1 MWIWKKTIAFLAVF
15 CMIAAMAACGAES
28 AEQESA
34 PAEKTGDVAILFTS
48 DVHCGIDS
56 GFGYAGVQQV
66 RDLLDAQALMDYIRE
81 LPGGEIGGEY
91 ADPYGQ
97 GRITVI
103 DR

>member
-1 MWIWKKTIAFLAVF
+1 MKTWKKI
-15 CMIAAMAACGAES
+15 
-28 AEQESA
+28 
-34 PAEKTGDVAILFTS
+34 ILFTS

-56 GFGYAGVQQV
+56 GFGYAGVLQD
-66 RDLLDAQALMDYIRE
+66 RILLDAQALMDYIRE

>member
-1 MWIWKKTIAFLAVF
+1 MKTWKKT
-15 CMIAAMAACGAES
+15 
-28 AEQESA
+28 
-34 PAEKTGDVAILFTS
+34 ILFTS

-66 RDLLDAQALMDYIRE
+66 RDRLEDQALMDYIRE

>member
-1 MWIWKKTIAFLAVF
+1 MKTWKKI
-15 CMIAAMAACGAES
+15 
-28 AEQESA
+28 
-34 PAEKTGDVAILFTS
+34 ILFTS

-66 RDLLDAQALMDYIRE
+66 RDRLEDQALMDYIRE

>member
-1 MWIWKKTIAFLAVF
+1 MVDRMNKVEKKMKRKDINENLEENHRLSGGFLYDHGDGLTAFD
-15 CMIAAMAACGAES
+15 GARML
-28 AEQESA
+28 Q
-34 PAEKTGDVAILFTS
+34 DRI
-48 DVHCGIDS
+48 
-56 GFGYAGVQQV
+56 
-66 RDLLDAQALMDYIRE
+66 LLDAQALMDYIRE